1 MERAEKMYRVV
12 IIDDEPLVLKGIR
25 KIINWETYGFIVIA
39 TFSDPEEAMKAI
51 PNLRPELVITDIQMP
66 EVSGI
71 ELLDALSDINNI
83 KFAVL
88 SAYDKFDYAQKSLK
102 YGVVR
107 YLLKPIDPVD
117 LIELIE
123 AVKGEL
129 GSKDPRE
136 EHDADKSIKFSEI
149 VDYIDETFSNKNLN
163 LKLLSDK
170 FHIGYSYLSTQFKKE
185 TGVNFVTYLSK
196 IRISN
201 VMFLLKKTDKSLS
214 EIAYECGYQDS
225 QALYYSFKNHVGIS
239 PKVYKEGFKVD
250 MG

>member
-1 MERAEKMYRVV
+1 MYRVV
-12 IIDDEPLVLKGIR
+12 IIDDEPLVLKGLR
-25 KIINWETYGFIVIA
+25 KIINWETHGFIVIA
-39 TFSDPEEAMKAI
+39 TFSDPEEAITAI
-51 PNLRPELVITDIQMP
+51 PNLKPNLVITDIQMP
-66 EVSGI
+66 EISGI
-71 ELLDALSDINNI
+71 ELLDALSDIEDV

-117 LIELIE
+117 LIELLE

-129 GSKDPRE
+129 STKGLSMK
-136 EHDADKSIKFSEI
+136 EHTEDKSIKFSEI
-149 VDYIDETFSNKNLN
+149 VDYIDETFSNKNLS

-239 PKVYKEGFKVD
+239 PREYKEGFEESMTVI
-250 MG
+250 

>member
-1 MERAEKMYRVV
+1 MYRVV
-12 IIDDEPLVLKGIR
+12 IVDDEPLVLKGLK
-25 KIINWETYGFIVIA
+25 KIINWEAHGFIVIA
-39 TFSDPEEAMKAI
+39 TFSDPEEAIKTI
-51 PNLRPELVITDIQMP
+51 PNLRPNLVITDIQMP

-71 ELLDALSDINNI
+71 ELLDELSNINDI

-117 LIELIE
+117 LIELLE

-129 GSKDPRE
+129 SSQESSMK
-136 EHDADKSIKFSEI
+136 EHAEYKSIKFSEI
-149 VDYIDETFSNKNLN
+149 VDYIDETFSNKNLS

-214 EIAYECGYQDS
+214 EISYECGYQDS

-239 PKVYKEGFKVD
+239 PREYKEGFKEKLTVI
-250 MG
+250 